1 MPEVQRFKGFPVPIK
16 VLLADDNE
24 PVRKAITRL
33 LGSEP
38 TIQLVAETTTFAQ
51 TLQIA
56 SELQPHVI
64 VMDLHM
70 GDEKNVTPSQV
81 KSSLSGSKIVAI
93 SIWNDDES
101 KALAN
106 SLGAILL
113 LDKID
118 LAAELIPAIKR
129 CAMDHNLASLNPMN
143 LRDKD
148 LREAD

>member
-1 MPEVQRFKGFPVPIK
+1 VPIK

-24 PVRKAITRL
+24 PVRKAIIRL

-38 TIQLVAETTTFAQ
+38 EIQLVAETTTFAQ
-51 TLQIA
+51 TLQLA
-56 SELQPHVI
+56 GELRPDVI

-70 GDEKNVTPSQV
+70 GDEKNVTPSHV
-81 KSSLSGSKIVAI
+81 RSSLSGSKIVAI

-106 SLGAILL
+106 SLGALLL

-118 LAAELIPAIKR
+118 LAAELISAIKR
-129 CAMDHNLASLNPMN
+129 CATDHSRANLNSRN

-148 LREAD
+148 LQQAD